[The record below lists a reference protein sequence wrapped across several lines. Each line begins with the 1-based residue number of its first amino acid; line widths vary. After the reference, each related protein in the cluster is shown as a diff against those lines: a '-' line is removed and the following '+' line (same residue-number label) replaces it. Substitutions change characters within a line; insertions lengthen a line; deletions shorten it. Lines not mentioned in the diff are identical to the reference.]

1 MSTRIDINF
10 KIVKQ
15 QMTLLTKE
23 PLRQMDANYFYAVF
37 DLCETWSTVEGIKA
51 SFARDD
57 AGLYFVVDLVA
68 GENGYLEC
76 QIPWE
81 VLQKKGQFYVGV
93 FGGNR
98 ILTNKVRVD
107 VADSCYCDGEY
118 PQAPT
123 QDWFAK
129 VEYQLEHI
137 TIDESQ
143 IETAVNDYLTEHPVT
158 VTETDPTVPEW
169 AKAAT
174 KPTYTADEVG
184 AAPEVHSHD
193 DLYYTKT
200 QIDSAGYLTS
210 IPAEYV
216 TETELEAKGYITT
229 IPSNYVTEESL
240 SSKGFLTQN
249 DVPTKV
255 SQLENDANYQT
266 AEQVSQGLGEAL
278 NAILPAFGD
287 DVVTTTLEQVD
298 ARGYATTGYVDNATA
313 NFITDV
319 PTDTYG
325 YPSGVMA
332 KCLTINDVGSVH
344 VFSDASDI
352 EGMKKALENGE
363 IIRNINGQ
371 QVILDFSDNSNAV
384 VYKISDD
391 GSRVSEG
398 STMYLGSSQYAVKV
412 AYANYVR
419 STSTTYNGIKK
430 FFQNIYYDNSNS
442 GLAASTLPAAID
454 ELKDMIPTEGGS
466 VAIAT
471 VDAVG
476 TVKPDGTSITIAED
490 GTISGAG
497 ENVLKAYNGYS
508 VNLTRQTA
516 NKINGGL
523 CVAAGGYNT
532 LNGYYGFTSGSS
544 NILSTDNGTA
554 FGRNNSIYAM
564 VGFTAG
570 DYCEVNG
577 YRGAAFGYGA
587 CANNQNAF
595 AIGDHTE
602 ANSATQF
609 VCGKYNIIDDATT
622 YAVIV
627 GNGEGDRSNAHTLDW
642 SGNAVFAGT
651 VSNSGADYAE
661 YFEWLDGNTDNDD
674 RVGFIVTL
682 EGDKIKK
689 ANDGDDML
697 GIISGTMTV
706 LGDDA
711 EWYWHGRYLKDEFGR
726 IQYHYVDEDVIECQR
741 FENED
746 GTIEWRDVVVGK
758 KQVLC
763 PIVNPKYDATETY
776 VSRKDRKEW
785 DAVGMLGKL
794 YVRDDG
800 TCKVN
805 GYAKCGNCGI
815 ATAADC
821 ITNMRVLQRVNDNI
835 IRVLLK

>member
-37 DLCETWSTVEGIKA
+37 DLCETWSTVNGIKA

-57 AGLYFVVDLVA
+57 EGLYFVVDLVP
-68 GENGYLEC
+68 GENGCLEC

-118 PQAPT
+118 PEAPT
-123 QDWFAK
+123 QDWFAQ

-143 IETAVNDYLTEHPVT
+143 IESAVNDYLTEHPVT

-174 KPTYTADEVG
+174 KPTYTAAEVG

-210 IPAEYV
+210 IPAEYI
-216 TETELEAKGYITT
+216 TETELNNAI
-229 IPSNYVTEESL
+229 
-240 SSKGFLTQN
+240 
-249 DVPTKV
+249 PTKV
-255 SQLENDANYQT
+255 SQLENDADYQT
-266 AEQVSQGLGEAL
+266 AEQVTEGVGQML
-278 NAILPAFGD
+278 NIILPDFGD
-287 DVVTTTLEQVD
+287 NVVAATLEQVD
-298 ARGYATTGYVDNATA
+298 ARGYATTNDVATAVSDKITMDDLNNATA
-313 NFITDV
+313 DFITEV
-319 PTDTYG
+319 PTDTFG

-332 KCLTINDVGSVH
+332 KCLTINDVGAVH
-344 VFSDASDI
+344 AFSDASDI

-363 IIRNINGQ
+363 IIRNISGQ
-371 QVILDFSDNSNAV
+371 QVIFDFSDNSDSV

-391 GSRVSEG
+391 GTRTNTG
-398 STMYLGSSQYAVKV
+398 RTMYLESSHYAVKV
-412 AYANYVR
+412 AYANYAY
-419 STSTTYNGIKK
+419 SISTTYNGIKK

-442 GLAASTLPAAID
+442 GLAANTLPDAID

-476 TVKPDGTSITIAED
+476 TVKPDGTSITIDED

-544 NILSTDNGTA
+544 NTLSTDNGTA
-554 FGRNNSIYAM
+554 FGRNNSIYSM

-587 CANNQNAF
+587 CANNQNTF

-609 VCGKYNIIDDATT
+609 VCGKYNIIDNNET

-627 GNGEGDRSNAHTLDW
+627 GNGEGDRSNAYTLDW

-661 YFEWLDGNTDNDD
+661 YFEWFDGNTDNED

-689 ANDGDDML
+689 ANDGNDML

>member
-68 GENGYLEC
+68 GENGRLEC

-81 VLQKKGQFYVGV
+81 VLQKKGQFYCGV

-169 AKAAT
+169 AKQAT

-216 TETELEAKGYITT
+216 TETELEANGYITT

-249 DVPTKV
+249 DVPT
-255 SQLENDANYQT
+255 
-266 AEQVSQGLGEAL
+266 
-278 NAILPAFGD
+278 
-287 DVVTTTLEQVD
+287 
-298 ARGYATTGYVDNATA
+298 
-313 NFITDV
+313 
-319 PTDTYG
+319 DTYG

-332 KCLTINDVGSVH
+332 KCLTINDVGAVH
-344 VFSDASDI
+344 AFSDASDI

-363 IIRNINGQ
+363 IIRNISGQ

-398 STMYLGSSQYAVKV
+398 RTMYLDSQQYAVKV
-412 AYANYVR
+412 AYANYAR

-570 DYCEVNG
+570 DYCQVNG
-577 YRGAAFGYGA
+577 YRGAAFGNGA
-587 CANNQNAF
+587 CANHQNTF

-602 ANSATQF
+602 ANSDTQF
-609 VCGKYNIIDDATT
+609 VCGKFNIIDDSAI

-627 GNGEGDRSNAHTLDW
+627 GNGEGDRSNAYTLDW

-661 YFEWLDGNTDNDD
+661 YFEWLDGNTDNED

-726 IQYHYVDEDVIECQR
+726 IQYHSVDEDVIECQR

-763 PIVNPKYDATETY
+763 PIVNPKYDATEIY

-805 GYAKCGNCGI
+805 QYAKCGNDGI

>member
-143 IETAVNDYLTEHPVT
+143 IEFAVNDYLTEHPVT

-169 AKAAT
+169 AKQAT

-193 DLYYTKT
+193 DLYYRKT

-298 ARGYATTGYVDNATA
+298 ARGYATTNYVD
-313 NFITDV
+313 D
-319 PTDTYG
+319 
-325 YPSGVMA
+325 
-332 KCLTINDVGSVH
+332 SV
-344 VFSDASDI
+344 SD
-352 EGMKKALENGE
+352 
-363 IIRNINGQ
+363 
-371 QVILDFSDNSNAV
+371 
-384 VYKISDD
+384 
-391 GSRVSEG
+391 
-398 STMYLGSSQYAVKV
+398 KV
-412 AYANYVR
+412 
-419 STSTTYNGIKK
+419 
-430 FFQNIYYDNSNS
+430 
-442 GLAASTLPAAID
+442 
-454 ELKDMIPTEGGS
+454 
-466 VAIAT
+466 
-471 VDAVG
+471 
-476 TVKPDGTSITIAED
+476 
-490 GTISGAG
+490 
-497 ENVLKAYNGYS
+497 
-508 VNLTRQTA
+508 
-516 NKINGGL
+516 
-523 CVAAGGYNT
+523 
-532 LNGYYGFTSGSS
+532 
-544 NILSTDNGTA
+544 
-554 FGRNNSIYAM
+554 
-564 VGFTAG
+564 
-570 DYCEVNG
+570 
-577 YRGAAFGYGA
+577 
-587 CANNQNAF
+587 
-595 AIGDHTE
+595 TE
-602 ANSATQF
+602 AQMNTAIENALAT
-609 VCGKYNIIDDATT
+609 
-622 YAVIV
+622 IV
-627 GNGEGDRSNAHTLDW
+627 DGEE
-642 SGNAVFAGT
+642 V
-651 VSNSGADYAE
+651 
-661 YFEWLDGNTDNDD
+661 
-674 RVGFIVTL
+674 
-682 EGDKIKK
+682 
-689 ANDGDDML
+689 
-697 GIISGTMTV
+697 
-706 LGDDA
+706 
-711 EWYWHGRYLKDEFGR
+711 
-726 IQYHYVDEDVIECQR
+726 QY
-741 FENED
+741 
-746 GTIEWRDVVVGK
+746 
-758 KQVLC
+758 
-763 PIVNPKYDATETY
+763 
-776 VSRKDRKEW
+776 
-785 DAVGMLGKL
+785 
-794 YVRDDG
+794 
-800 TCKVN
+800 
-805 GYAKCGNCGI
+805 
-815 ATAADC
+815 
-821 ITNMRVLQRVNDNI
+821 
-835 IRVLLK
+835 